1 MDYRLNHKT
10 IKHKHCI
17 LLSDLPEDTRLIED
31 PTGCGLFLEVR
42 LPSTDKHYGSIALG
56 ALPGLQRFTACAR
69 AETPFWMQPRAGDRI
84 EDLPSQTQWLLV
96 RLNSGLM
103 LTIVPLVDAAV
114 RFSLAGGNDGLQLQ
128 YDSGDPDIRPES
140 GVALFLAVGHDPYR
154 LMADGAHAVQQRL
167 QWGSLRNAKS
177 LPDIVDRFGWNTWN
191 AFYREVTA
199 ADVRRGLECLR
210 ELGLPVGYVILD
222 DGWLS
227 VREGPGGGSRLTGFA
242 ANEKFPGGLAALI
255 AESKLTFGVKRFLVW
270 HAIMGYWGGV
280 DASALPDY
288 AVRDVPRFNPPFFRE
303 DLVKRFSW
311 MGERCGVVSAARIA
325 NFYEDF
331 HRELAAQGVDGVKID
346 NQSSLEFSA
355 AGQGGRVA
363 LSLAYRRAME
373 ASTQRHF
380 GGCLIDCMSN
390 ANETHLMARDGALM
404 RTSDDFWPDRP
415 ETHGLHLY
423 ANAQVSL
430 WFGQFVHPDW
440 DMFMSGHPMG
450 AYHAAARA
458 ISGGPVYVSDT
469 PETFDADLLRK
480 LVCADGVIPRC
491 RDIALPSPESL
502 FHDPTREPVLL
513 KLFNHNSHGAV
524 VGVFHAQTGEPAADP
539 LSSTVGP
546 RDVPGWQADRTA
558 VWAHRSET
566 LRVLAL
572 NESLPVT
579 LDAGEWEIF
588 TLAPL
593 MEGKGVIGLIDK
605 LNSGGA
611 VTGLIQ
617 SADRR
622 VFFIKDG
629 GTLLIA
635 ADRPPSVVMLDD
647 VLVEHYFDSCT
658 GVVRVDAPGA
668 GRIQIVWE

>member
-1 MDYRLNHKT
+1 MRYRLDRKT
-10 IKHKHCI
+10 VTHDGHP
-17 LLSDLPEDTRLIED
+17 LLSDLPEGTCPIED

-56 ALPGLQRFTACAR
+56 ALSGLQRFTACSR
-69 AETPFWMQPRAGDRI
+69 ITSPFWMHPRAGDRI
-84 EDLPSQTQWLLV
+84 EDLPAETQWLLV
-96 RLNSGLM
+96 RLESGLH
-103 LTIVPLVDAAV
+103 LLIVPLVDAALC
-114 RFSLAGGNDGLQLQ
+114 FSLAGGDGVLHLQ
-128 YDSGDPDIRPES
+128 YDSGDPDIRPKIGL
-140 GVALFLAVGHDPYR
+140 GVFLAVGNDPYQ
-154 LMADGAHAVQQRL
+154 LMTDGARAVQQRL
-167 QWGSLRNAKS
+167 QWGSLRSAKP

-199 ADVRRGLECLR
+199 ADVRRGLERLR
-210 ELGLPVGYVILD
+210 DADLTPGYVILD

-227 VREGPGGGSRLTGFA
+227 VREISGRGPRLTGFA
-242 ANEKFPGGLAALI
+242 ANEKFPGGLSALI
-255 AESKLTFGVKRFLVW
+255 AEAKQTFGVKRFLVW

-280 DASALPDY
+280 DASALPAY
-288 AVRDVPRFNPPFFRE
+288 AVCDVPRKSPPFFRE
-303 DLVKRFSW
+303 DLVKHFSW
-311 MGERCGVVSAARIA
+311 MGERCGVVPAARIA
-325 NFYEDF
+325 DFYADF

-480 LVCADGVIPRC
+480 LVCADGGILRC

-513 KLFNHNSHGAV
+513 KLFNHNAHGAV

-539 LSSTVGP
+539 LSGTVGP

-558 VWAHRSET
+558 VWAHRSQS
-566 LRVLAL
+566 LSVLAS
-572 NESLPVT
+572 EASIPVC
-579 LDAGEWEIF
+579 LEAGEWELY

-593 MEGKGVIGLIDK
+593 IDGLAVIGLADK

-611 VTGLIQ
+611 VSDMAREPNRMTFTL
-617 SADRR
+617 R
-622 VFFIKDG
+622 DG
-629 GTLLIA
+629 GHLILA
-635 ADRPPSVVMLDD
+635 ADKAPTSVTFENTPLDGSYD
-647 VLVEHYFDSCT
+647 ERSGRLCLTVP
-658 GVVRVDAPGA
+658 AA
-668 GRIQIVWE
+668 GRIMVAWS